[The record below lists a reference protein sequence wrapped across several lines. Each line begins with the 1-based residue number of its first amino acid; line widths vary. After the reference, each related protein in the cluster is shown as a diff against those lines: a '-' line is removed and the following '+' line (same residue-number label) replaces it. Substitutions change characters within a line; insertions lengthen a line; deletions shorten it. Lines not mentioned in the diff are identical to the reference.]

1 MTGILT
7 PLALLLLGLLGAGFF
22 EGYETGVY
30 CLNRHRLR
38 IRVARR
44 DRAAMLV
51 QRLVGRPHQFIA
63 SILLGTNISVYLAT
77 AALTSYLVQQT
88 ATRERAD
95 LIATVILAPT
105 FFVFTQVIPK
115 NLFRVRADTLVVRYR
130 WPAAAAYITFAV
142 PAAILSAIGTFISSI
157 VTRKP
162 PSPETVS
169 RSELLYHISEARER
183 GYLSHFQDRAVA
195 NVLQLSE
202 KKLRDVMIPID
213 RVVTAPD
220 TATVGDV
227 RKMLKRRCFSRV
239 PVYSG
244 ERDRVTGFLHI
255 LDMPLR
261 GGDDKPV
268 KDLLR
273 PPFFLAA
280 DTPLHAALGAMQ
292 SGRRHMVIV
301 ADAIGAARPVTL
313 GIVTLKD
320 IIEEI
325 VGELDAW

>member
-1 MTGILT
+1 MTEIL
-7 PLALLLLGLLGAGFF
+7 PLVALLLLGLLGSAFF
-22 EGYETGVY
+22 SGYETGVY

-38 IRVARR
+38 LRVARR

-51 QRLVGRPHQFIA
+51 QRLVGSPRRLIA
-63 SILLGTNISVYLAT
+63 SILLGTNISVYLST
-77 AALTSYLVQQT
+77 VALTSYLARQT

-95 LIATVILAPT
+95 LIATVILAPA
-105 FFVFTQVIPK
+105 FFVFAEIIPK
-115 NLFRVRADTLVVRYR
+115 NFFRVRADTLVVRYR
-130 WPAAAAYITFAV
+130 WPAAMAHVILTV
-142 PAAILSAIGTFISSI
+142 PAAILSAVGTFIGS
-157 VTRKP
+157 VGARKSP
-162 PSPETVS
+162 PAGSGG
-169 RSELLYHISEARER
+169 RSDLLYHISEARER
-183 GYLSHFQDRAVA
+183 GYLSRFQDKAVV

-213 RVVTAPD
+213 QVVTAPD

-227 RKMLKRRCFSRV
+227 RKMLKSRCFSRV

-261 GGDDKPV
+261 GGDRPV

-301 ADAIGAARPVTL
+301 ADSIGAARPATL

-320 IIEEI
+320 IVEEI

>member
-1 MTGILT
+1 MTEIL
-7 PLALLLLGLLGAGFF
+7 PLVALLLLGLLGSAFF
-22 EGYETGVY
+22 SGYETGVY

-38 IRVARR
+38 LRVARR

-51 QRLVGRPHQFIA
+51 QRLVGSPRRLIA
-63 SILLGTNISVYLAT
+63 SILLGTNISVYLST
-77 AALTSYLVQQT
+77 VALTSYLVRQT

-95 LIATVILAPT
+95 LIATVILAPA
-105 FFVFTQVIPK
+105 FFVFAEIIPK
-115 NLFRVRADTLVVRYR
+115 NFFRVRADTLVVRYR
-130 WPAAAAYITFAV
+130 WPAALAHVILAV
-142 PAAILSAIGTFISSI
+142 PAAILSAIGTFIGSI
-157 VTRKP
+157 GTKKP
-162 PSPETVS
+162 PSPETVG
-169 RSELLYHISEARER
+169 RSDLLYHISEARER
-183 GYLSHFQDRAVA
+183 GYLSRFQDKAVV

-213 RVVTAPD
+213 QAVTASD

-227 RKMLKRRCFSRV
+227 RKMLKSRCFSRV
-239 PVYSG
+239 PAYSG

-261 GGDDKPV
+261 GGDDRPV

-301 ADAIGAARPVTL
+301 ADSIGAAPPVTL

-320 IIEEI
+320 IVEEI